1 MRFSILKQF
10 ERKLARGAAIALVGG
25 LAAGCSS
32 DVTRFQDSIF
42 TGSTNRS
49 PQVANSASQPYPGG
63 GYQSASLDSTYTGSV
78 DRAVRPNGLVG
89 GGASPNGNLA
99 PVQTAAAAPMLGVQ
113 RQPIGQS
120 GQPAPALAPVASASP
135 AVDPGI
141 TNTTSRQPQVQTA
154 SLPRQQENQVGW
166 GGAGSTVTVSQGETV
181 YNLSRRYGVPVE
193 AILRANG
200 MSDASNLQAGQ
211 KITIPTYAYSREAPV
226 SAPDSNPKVA
236 SATPLPST
244 AKLPAQD
251 SPQPAQGPSERMA
264 VLPQPSRTDEKKT
277 TVAAGQDP
285 AAAKPTQE
293 GLYTVAAG
301 DTLYGI
307 AKKMGVSADRIKT
320 ANGLSD
326 GYLQIGQRLQIPA
339 GAATAYTQ
347 VASAQPKAP
356 DPIVTDTAKPV
367 QEPKPAAEKVAA
379 YTPPESD
386 SANIEEEGEQVAA
399 LPPDST
405 GIGRLRWPVRGRVV
419 SSFGSGVGSASNDGI
434 DIGVPEGTP
443 VKAAE
448 NGVVIYAGDGLKEFG
463 KTVLVRHE
471 DGLVTVYGH
480 TSEIKVK
487 RGDTVRRGQEIA
499 LSGMS
504 GNADRPKL
512 HFEVRKDSAP
522 VNPVEFLEK

>member
-1 MRFSILKQF
+1 MRFSVLKQF
-10 ERKLARGAAIALVGG
+10 NRKLTRGAAIALVGG

-42 TGSTNRS
+42 TGSTNS
-49 PQVANSASQPYPGG
+49 GG
-63 GYQSASLDSTYTGSV
+63 QSYQSASLDGTYTGSV
-78 DRAVRPNGLVG
+78 DRGVRPNGMVG
-89 GGASPNGNLA
+89 GGAAPNGQSVS
-99 PVQTAAAAPMLGVQ
+99 PVQTATAAPLSDVQ

-120 GQPAPALAPVASASP
+120 SQPAPALAPVASASP
-135 AVDPGI
+135 AVDSGI
-141 TNTTSRQPQVQTA
+141 TNTATQQRQVQTA
-154 SLPRQQENQVGW
+154 SLPSGQESQA
-166 GGAGSTVTVSQGETV
+166 GGGGSGSTVTISSGETV
-181 YNLSRRYGVPVE
+181 YSLSRRYGVPVD
-193 AILRANG
+193 AILKANG
-200 MSDASNLQAGQ
+200 MSDASGLQAGQ
-211 KITIPTYAYSREAPV
+211 KITIPAYAYSRETPV
-226 SAPDSNPKVA
+226 STPDSDPKVA
-236 SATPLPST
+236 SVQSLPT
-244 AKLPAQD
+244 DTKLPAQD
-251 SPQPAQGPSERMA
+251 APQPSQGPAERMA
-264 VLPQPSRTDEKKT
+264 VIPQAPRMDERKT
-277 TVAAGQDP
+277 TIAAGQDP
-285 AAAKPTQE
+285 AATKSTQD
-293 GLYTVAAG
+293 GSYTVASG
-301 DTLYGI
+301 DTLYAI
-307 AKKMGVSADRIKT
+307 ARKTGVSADRIKS

-326 GYLQIGQRLQIPA
+326 GYLQVGQKLQIPA

-347 VASAQPKAP
+347 VSSAQPKAP

-367 QEPKPAAEKVAA
+367 QEPKPAIEKVS
-379 YTPPESD
+379 YTPPSQSD
-386 SANIEEEGEQVAA
+386 STNIAEEAEQVAA

-463 KTVLVRHE
+463 KTVLVRHD

-480 TSEIKVK
+480 ASDIKVK

-522 VNPVEFLEK
+522 VDPVQFLEK